1 MVDVGA
7 ILRTIEKS
15 EDFEI
20 PEVSRYLQVYRKFSE
35 LVSSI
40 IKDLTTTDEVDLD
53 KVNTNIAK
61 VEAVYD
67 LTDSVYEVLVSNVL
81 NFLPINSQ
89 FSNW

>member
-89 FSNW
+89 FSNG